1 MGGPDTA
8 GYSAIVRRMSERGEF
23 PSTGLRPTSS
33 SQLQPEQPIEVRR
46 SLDAIW
52 RARWMIVAFVVAT
65 TAVVVGISP

>member
-52 RARWMIVAFVVAT
+52 RARWMIVALVVAT
-65 TAVVVGISP
+65 PAVVVGISL